1 MAGWINVDDPDA
13 PVWDERTAPLAVSNV
28 VQLAGRLNRSP
39 NHIVPG
45 VARYR
50 RPRATADII
59 DFPAGRWN
67 CDQHG
72 ELRRTVAKGLNKAA
86 AARPGLADLADRL
99 LPRLPGMVRVSD
111 NIKGV
116 GGQPTSWVEPIRYAV
131 GRPWIAFNNDRFVNA
146 ITIDCDHDDMDLVDG
161 LIWKSDLPP
170 PLIVSDMATGRYHAT
185 WLLAAPVHV
194 YAGAARKPQK
204 ALALARALLTSA
216 LRGDP
221 AYTNSLTKNP
231 FARKNS
237 LTGPLKRK
245 ANALYDET
253 VVAAWEDQIF
263 LWGVD
268 DRGMRPCEL
277 TDIIKCLRDDYE
289 PSWPGRKNIKIV
301 RSSEGRNT
309 TLFDT
314 IREWSYKNFDA
325 YYGDFFAE
333 LLRFARQVN
342 SEFERPLKDGEVYS
356 TAKSVSKF
364 MLTKWNGR
372 KRERTLNLGVMTKE
386 QLINP
391 SMTLIEK
398 QKAAGAWSRR
408 KVRNKTDRLIQE
420 GYEHFHKQRPSSVKI
435 CTQRELAEFT
445 GLSLSTVK
453 GRWAEFKKVQHATH
467 QIIPA
472 ESPSGMKHDGLSN
485 GARNP
490 ENICQLEP
498 GSDIYRESD
507 VDNGLI
513 AYPLGVVRK
522 LSDVRSIIAVPIRPD
537 SQVRKGTSDIS
548 GIHIDGGIINLTDAI
563 SKRESKFLPD
573 ITRYLWHSQGDHDDN
588 RTEVTNMKKSSYAVS

>member
-1 MAGWINVDDPDA
+1 MAGWINVDDTETPT
-13 PVWDERTAPLAVSNV
+13 WDERTAPLAVSNV

-39 NHIVPG
+39 NHVIPG
-45 VARYR
+45 AGRYT

-86 AARPGLADLADRL
+86 AARPGLADLGDLL
-99 LPRLPGMVRVSD
+99 LPRIPGMVRVSD

-161 LIWKSDLPP
+161 LVWKSDLAP

-185 WLLAAPVHV
+185 WLLSAPVHV
-194 YAGAARKPQK
+194 YAGAARKPQR
-204 ALALARALLTSA
+204 ALALARALLTTA
-216 LRGDP
+216 LKGDP
-221 AYTNSLTKNP
+221 AYNNSLTKNP

-245 ANALYDET
+245 ANALYDES
-253 VVAAWEDQIF
+253 VVAAWEAQTF

-289 PSWPGRKNIKIV
+289 PSWPGRKNIKLV
-301 RSSEGRNT
+301 RNSEGRNT

-314 IREWSYKNFDA
+314 IREWSYKHYDT

-333 LLRFARQVN
+333 LLRVARQVN

-356 TAKSVSKF
+356 TAKSVHKF
-364 MLTKWNGR
+364 MRTKWNGR
-372 KRERTLNLGVMTKE
+372 KRERNANLGVMTK
-386 QLINP
+386 QMIINQ
-391 SMTLIEK
+391 SMTLTEK

-408 KVRNKTDRLIQE
+408 TVRDKTDRLIHE
-420 GYEHFHKQRPSSVKI
+420 ACIHFRNLRPGSEKM
-435 CTQRELAEFT
+435 CTQKEIAEFT

-453 GRWAEFKKVQHATH
+453 NRWAEVKKVQHGRH
-467 QIIPA
+467 QIIPT
-472 ESPSGMKHDGLSN
+472 ESPSGMKQAGFINEACSLEN
-485 GARNP
+485 KGQPEP
-490 ENICQLEP
+490 EN
-498 GSDIYRESD
+498 DIYRNPGVYNDGVGHHLAVVLNLLD
-507 VDNGLI
+507 VGSGTAI
-513 AYPLGVVRK
+513 SK
-522 LSDVRSIIAVPIRPD
+522 LPD
-537 SQVRKGTSDIS
+537 IYDRKGTCYISDS
-548 GIHIDGGIINLTDAI
+548 HVDSVIINLTDI
-563 SKRESKFLPD
+563 RSKRESKCCSD
-573 ITRYLWHSQGDHDDN
+573 IRRYLWQHQVDN
-588 RTEVTNMKKSSYAVS
+588 DEEENESDCLVKSNYAV